1 MMKIDSSYYSCDICG
16 RPIAAGEYIEV
27 CSDCG
32 AVFCMGCVNDG
43 RIDEHKCEEED
54 YE

>member
-32 AVFCMGCVNDG
+32 AVFCICLLYTSDAA
-43 RIDEHKCEEED
+43 DD
-54 YE
+54 